1 MYVMRKLKLTEI
13 ERNLGQTMGLQGKV
27 WFFSSLSP
35 SVTSVLDGYRII
47 WQSLKSGKRYVS
59 LKVNET
65 IKKHLGICH
74 CQGIH

>member
-1 MYVMRKLKLTEI
+1 MHVMRKLKLTEI
-13 ERNLGQTMGLQGKV
+13 EELRTNYGFAGGKV

-35 SVTSVLDGYRII
+35 SVTSVLHGYRII

-65 IKKHLGICH
+65 IRQHLGICH
-74 CQGIH
+74 C